1 MAADEEVARKW
12 KKQGEEE
19 EKKQTD
25 GGRSFTTTTTT
36 ALKRLQNGIL
46 VYSNKEPQISDQ
58 AIE

>member
-12 KKQGEEE
+12 KKQGEEG